1 MKFKNCFFAGWLMV
15 TAVGAFA
22 AETPIKDVLAQI
34 DPASGKAKDGATEF
48 TVRGIVAAKL
58 VLPDNKALAFVLE
71 AGQPALPV
79 FGDAKEAVNL
89 IPRNE
94 VTLSGKLGDGPFGGA
109 LQLKAGSVSVSA
121 TNKPFGISELRDAGF
136 LKDASSRAGRWMQV
150 TNVTFAPGKFGADG
164 IVKAKG
170 ADGAEMTVRVSQ
182 GAAGR
187 EVPSEPVNVFGVPV
201 KVGSEWHLVAGRF
214 LLGRAREI
222 QNVATKRTCFTC
234 HNPDTKLM
242 GPPYREV
249 AAKYRNDAD
258 AIAKLMSQ
266 MEKGGVGKWGPVPMP
281 ALGAVVPPDERKALA
296 EWVMSYRW
304 DAVLAE

>member
-1 MKFKNCFFAGWLMV
+1 M
-15 TAVGAFA
+15 
-22 AETPIKDVLAQI
+22 
-34 DPASGKAKDGATEF
+34 
-48 TVRGIVAAKL
+48 
-58 VLPDNKALAFVLE
+58 
-71 AGQPALPV
+71 
-79 FGDAKEAVNL
+79 
-89 IPRNE
+89 
-94 VTLSGKLGDGPFGGA
+94 
-109 LQLKAGSVSVSA
+109 
-121 TNKPFGISELRDAGF
+121 
-136 LKDASSRAGRWMQV
+136 
-150 TNVTFAPGKFGADG
+150 
-164 IVKAKG
+164 
-170 ADGAEMTVRVSQ
+170 
-182 GAAGR
+182 
-187 EVPSEPVNVFGVPV
+187 PV

>member
-1 MKFKNCFFAGWLMV
+1 MV

-34 DPASGKAKDGATEF
+34 DPATGKAKDVATEF

-71 AGQPALPV
+71 AGQPALAV
-79 FGDAKEAVNL
+79 FGDAKEAANL

-109 LQLKAGSVSVSA
+109 LQLKAGSVSVA
-121 TNKPFGISELRDAGF
+121 NTNKAFGMSELRDAAF
-136 LKDASSRAGRWMQV
+136 FKDASSLAGRWLQV

-164 IVKAKG
+164 LAKVKG
-170 ADGAEMTVRVSQ
+170 GDGTELTLRISQ
-182 GAAGR
+182 GAVGR

-201 KVGSEWHLVAGRF
+201 KVGSEWQLVAGRF
-214 LLGRAREI
+214 LLARAREI

-258 AIAKLMSQ
+258 AIAKLMTQ

-281 ALGAVVPPDERKALA
+281 ALGAVVPPEERKALA

>member
-1 MKFKNCFFAGWLMV
+1 MV
-15 TAVGAFA
+15 TAAGAFA

-34 DPASGKAKDGATEF
+34 DPASGKAKDVATEF

-79 FGDAKEAVNL
+79 FGDAKEAASL
-89 IPRNE
+89 IPRN
-94 VTLSGKLGDGPFGGA
+94 
-109 LQLKAGSVSVSA
+109 
-121 TNKPFGISELRDAGF
+121 
-136 LKDASSRAGRWMQV
+136 
-150 TNVTFAPGKFGADG
+150 
-164 IVKAKG
+164 
-170 ADGAEMTVRVSQ
+170 
-182 GAAGR
+182 

-201 KVGSEWHLVAGRF
+201 KVGSEWQLVAGRF
-214 LLGRAREI
+214 LLLRAKEI
-222 QNVATKRTCFTC
+222 QNVGMKRTCFTC

-249 AAKYRNDAD
+249 AAKYRNDSE
-258 AIAKLMSQ
+258 AITKLMLQ

-281 ALGAVVPPDERKALA
+281 ALGAVVPAGERKALA